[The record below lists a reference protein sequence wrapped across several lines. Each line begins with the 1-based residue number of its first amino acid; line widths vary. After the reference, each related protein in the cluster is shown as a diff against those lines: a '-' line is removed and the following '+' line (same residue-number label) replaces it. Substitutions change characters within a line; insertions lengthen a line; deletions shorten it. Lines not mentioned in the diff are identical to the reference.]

1 MKILLWLA
9 IAAGLA
15 TLSYEHYY
23 AFKHAQIIRY
33 ANRASS

>member
-9 IAAGLA
+9 ILVGLA
-15 TLSYEHYY
+15 TVGYEHYY

-33 ANRASS
+33 ANRTSS